1 MKNTDEIFSLNVRN
15 LGHRAAWCWNRNAN
29 AENSTRLMEIVLHK
43 SYGNNKNESNVVDY
57 FSGSVVVSIKNYR
70 YFQLMII

>member
-1 MKNTDEIFSLNVRN
+1 MKNTDEIFSLNVRK

-57 FSGSVVVSIKNYR
+57 FGGSVVVSIRNYR

>member
-1 MKNTDEIFSLNVRN
+1 
-15 LGHRAAWCWNRNAN
+15 
-29 AENSTRLMEIVLHK
+29 MEIVLHK

-57 FSGSVVVSIKNYR
+57 FGGSVVVSIKNYR